1 MKRTLLQAAALL
13 VCALALT
20 ACAAE
25 SEPLTSPP
33 PTAGTATAQP
43 SASAQPSPSDMAT
56 QTAGQTESPMAMGVQ
71 DADMA
76 RRAAEELKNELEQL
90 SEVTDAKVVI
100 AGQQA
105 AVGLTFD
112 AQYQA
117 GVTDRMRDMVK
128 ERLDGVVTGVTRLAV
143 TDDPAQLETIGQ
155 LSEQLQNAT
164 DLTDIENKL
173 SALINKME
181 AGGESLQTTETGSA
195 S

>member
-25 SEPLTSPP
+25 SEPVTSPS
-33 PTAGTATAQP
+33 PTANAATAQP
-43 SASAQPSPSDMAT
+43 SASAEPSPSDMAT
-56 QTAGQTESPMAMGVQ
+56 LTAGETESPMAMGVQ
-71 DADMA
+71 DADKA
-76 RRAAEELKNELEQL
+76 RQAAEELKNELEQL

-100 AGQQA
+100 AGQHA

-112 AQYQA
+112 TQYQA
-117 GVTDRMRDMVK
+117 GVTDRMREMVR
-128 ERLDGVVTGVTRLAV
+128 ERLDGVVSGVTRLAV
-143 TDDPAQLETIGQ
+143 TDDATQMETISQ

-173 SALINKME
+173 SALINRLE
-181 AGGESLQTTETGSA
+181 AGDESLTTQDGTA

>member
-1 MKRTLLQAAALL
+1 MREIAAADIRRAVRDLCIEANHRL
-13 VCALALT
+13 PGDVERAVAEAADRETLPLAR
-20 ACAAE
+20 
-25 SEPLTSPP
+25 
-33 PTAGTATAQP
+33 
-43 SASAQPSPSDMAT
+43 DI
-56 QTAGQTESPMAMGVQ
+56 MG
-71 DADMA
+71 DLKENI
-76 RRAAEELKNELEQL
+76 RAAEELKNELEQL

-143 TDDPAQLETIGQ
+143 TDDTAQLETIGQ

>member
-25 SEPLTSPP
+25 SEPMTSPS

-112 AQYQA
+112 A
-117 GVTDRMRDMVK
+117 
-128 ERLDGVVTGVTRLAV
+128 
-143 TDDPAQLETIGQ
+143 
-155 LSEQLQNAT
+155 
-164 DLTDIENKL
+164 
-173 SALINKME
+173 
-181 AGGESLQTTETGSA
+181 
-195 S
+195 

>member
-25 SEPLTSPP
+25 SEPMASPS
-33 PTAGTATAQP
+33 PTANAATAQP
-43 SASAQPSPSDMAT
+43 SASAEPSPSDMAT
-56 QTAGQTESPMAMGVQ
+56 LTAGETESPMAMGVQ
-71 DADMA
+71 DADKA
-76 RRAAEELKNELEQL
+76 RQAAEELKNELEQL

-112 AQYQA
+112 TQYQA
-117 GVTDRMRDMVK
+117 GVTDRMREMVR
-128 ERLDGVVTGVTRLAV
+128 ERLDGVVSGVTRLAV
-143 TDDPAQLETIGQ
+143 TDDATQMETISQ

-173 SALINKME
+173 SALINRLE
-181 AGGESLQTTETGSA
+181 AGGESLTTQDGTA

>member
-25 SEPLTSPP
+25 SEPMTSPS
-33 PTAGTATAQP
+33 PTANAATAQP
-43 SASAQPSPSDMAT
+43 SASAEPSPSDMAT
-56 QTAGQTESPMAMGVQ
+56 LTAGETESPMAMGVQ
-71 DADMA
+71 DADKA
-76 RRAAEELKNELEQL
+76 RQAAEELKNELEQL

-112 AQYQA
+112 TQYQA
-117 GVTDRMRDMVK
+117 GVTDRMREMVR
-128 ERLDGVVTGVTRLAV
+128 ERLDGVVSGVTRLAV
-143 TDDPAQLETIGQ
+143 TDDATQMETISQ

-173 SALINKME
+173 SALINRLE
-181 AGGESLQTTETGSA
+181 AGGESLTTQDGMA

>member
-25 SEPLTSPP
+25 SEPMTSPS
-33 PTAGTATAQP
+33 PTANAATAQP
-43 SASAQPSPSDMAT
+43 SASAEPSPSDMAT
-56 QTAGQTESPMAMGVQ
+56 LTAGETESPMAMGVQ
-71 DADMA
+71 DADKA
-76 RRAAEELKNELEQL
+76 RQAAEELKNELEQL

-112 AQYQA
+112 TQYQA
-117 GVTDRMRDMVK
+117 GVTDRMREMVR
-128 ERLDGVVTGVTRLAV
+128 ERLDGVVSGVTRLAV
-143 TDDPAQLETIGQ
+143 TDDATQMETISQ
-155 LSEQLQNAT
+155 LSEQLKNAT

-173 SALINKME
+173 SALINRLE
-181 AGGESLQTTETGSA
+181 AGGESLTTQDGTA

>member
-25 SEPLTSPP
+25 SEPMTSPS
-33 PTAGTATAQP
+33 PTANAATAQP
-43 SASAQPSPSDMAT
+43 SASAEPSPSDMAT
-56 QTAGQTESPMAMGVQ
+56 LTAGETESPVAMGVQ
-71 DADMA
+71 DADKA
-76 RRAAEELKNELEQL
+76 RQAAEELKNELEQL

-112 AQYQA
+112 TQYQA
-117 GVTDRMRDMVK
+117 GVTDRMREMVR
-128 ERLDGVVTGVTRLAV
+128 ERLDGVVSGVTRLAV
-143 TDDPAQLETIGQ
+143 TDDATQLETISQ

-173 SALINKME
+173 SALINRLE
-181 AGGESLQTTETGSA
+181 AGGESLTTQDGTA

>member
-13 VCALALT
+13 VCAFALT

-25 SEPLTSPP
+25 SEPMTSPS
-33 PTAGTATAQP
+33 PTANAATAQP
-43 SASAQPSPSDMAT
+43 SASAAPSPSDAAT
-56 QTAGQTESPMAMGVQ
+56 QTAGETQSPMSMGVH
-71 DADMA
+71 DADTA
-76 RRAAEELKNELEQL
+76 RQAAEELKNELEQL

-112 AQYQA
+112 TQYQA
-117 GVTDRMRDMVK
+117 GVTDRMRDMVR
-128 ERLDGVVTGVTRLAV
+128 ERLDGVVSGVTRLAV
-143 TDDPAQLETIGQ
+143 TDDATQLETISQ
-155 LSEQLQNAT
+155 LYEQLRNAT

-173 SALINKME
+173 SALINRLE
-181 AGGESLQTTETGSA
+181 AGGEELTTQDSSA

>member
-25 SEPLTSPP
+25 SEPMTSPS
-33 PTAGTATAQP
+33 PTANAATAQP
-43 SASAQPSPSDMAT
+43 SASAEPSPSDMAT
-56 QTAGQTESPMAMGVQ
+56 LTAGETESPMAMGVQ
-71 DADMA
+71 DADKA
-76 RRAAEELKNELEQL
+76 RQAAEELKNELEQL

-112 AQYQA
+112 TQYQA
-117 GVTDRMRDMVK
+117 GVTDRMREMVR
-128 ERLDGVVTGVTRLAV
+128 ERLDGVVSGVTRLAV
-143 TDDPAQLETIGQ
+143 TDDATQLETISQ

-173 SALINKME
+173 SALINRLE
-181 AGGESLQTTETGSA
+181 AGGESLTTQDGTA

>member
-25 SEPLTSPP
+25 SEPMTSPS
-33 PTAGTATAQP
+33 PTANAATAQP
-43 SASAQPSPSDMAT
+43 SASAEPSPSDMAT
-56 QTAGQTESPMAMGVQ
+56 LTAGETESPMAMGVQ
-71 DADMA
+71 DADKA
-76 RRAAEELKNELEQL
+76 RQAAEELKNELEQL

-112 AQYQA
+112 TQYQA
-117 GVTDRMRDMVK
+117 GVTDRMREMVR
-128 ERLDGVVTGVTRLAV
+128 ERLDGVVSGVTRLAV
-143 TDDPAQLETIGQ
+143 TDDATQMETISQ

-173 SALINKME
+173 SALINRLE
-181 AGGESLQTTETGSA
+181 AGDESLTTQDGTA

>member
-25 SEPLTSPP
+25 SEPMTSPS
-33 PTAGTATAQP
+33 PTANAATAQP
-43 SASAQPSPSDMAT
+43 SASAEPSPSDMAT
-56 QTAGQTESPMAMGVQ
+56 LTAGETESPMAMGVQ
-71 DADMA
+71 DADKA
-76 RRAAEELKNELEQL
+76 RQAAEELKNELEQL

-112 AQYQA
+112 TQYQA
-117 GVTDRMRDMVK
+117 GVTDRMREMVR
-128 ERLDGVVTGVTRLAV
+128 ERLDGVVSGVTRLAV
-143 TDDPAQLETIGQ
+143 TDDATQMETISQ

-173 SALINKME
+173 SALINRLE
-181 AGGESLQTTETGSA
+181 AGGESLTTQDGTA

>member
-25 SEPLTSPP
+25 SEPMTSPS

-112 AQYQA
+112 A
-117 GVTDRMRDMVK
+117 VT
-128 ERLDGVVTGVTRLAV
+128 ERLDGVGTGVTRLAG

>member
-13 VCALALT
+13 VCAFALT

-25 SEPLTSPP
+25 SEPMTSPS
-33 PTAGTATAQP
+33 PTANAATAQP
-43 SASAQPSPSDMAT
+43 SASAAPSPSDAAT
-56 QTAGQTESPMAMGVQ
+56 QTAGETQSPMSMGVQ
-71 DADMA
+71 DADTA
-76 RRAAEELKNELEQL
+76 RQAAEELKNELEQL

-112 AQYQA
+112 TQYQA
-117 GVTDRMRDMVK
+117 GVTDRMRDMVR
-128 ERLDGVVTGVTRLAV
+128 ERLDGVVSGVTRLAV
-143 TDDPAQLETIGQ
+143 TDDATQLETISQ
-155 LSEQLQNAT
+155 LYEQLRNAT

-173 SALINKME
+173 SALINRLE
-181 AGGESLQTTETGSA
+181 AGGEELTTQDSSA

>member
-25 SEPLTSPP
+25 SEPMTSPS

-90 SEVTDAKVVI
+90 SEVTDAKVAI

>member
-25 SEPLTSPP
+25 SEPMTSPS

-56 QTAGQTESPMAMGVQ
+56 QTAGQTESPMGVQ

-143 TDDPAQLETIGQ
+143 TDDTAQLETIGQ

-181 AGGESLQTTETGSA
+181 VGGESLQTTETGSA

>member
-25 SEPLTSPP
+25 SEPMTSPS

-56 QTAGQTESPMAMGVQ
+56 QTAGQTESPMGVQ

-143 TDDPAQLETIGQ
+143 TDDTAQLETIGQ

>member
-25 SEPLTSPP
+25 SEPMTSPS
-33 PTAGTATAQP
+33 PTANAATAQP
-43 SASAQPSPSDMAT
+43 SASAEPSPSDMAT
-56 QTAGQTESPMAMGVQ
+56 LTAGETESPMAVGVQ
-71 DADMA
+71 DADKA
-76 RRAAEELKNELEQL
+76 RQAAEELKNELEQL

-112 AQYQA
+112 TQYQA
-117 GVTDRMRDMVK
+117 GVTDRMREMVR
-128 ERLDGVVTGVTRLAV
+128 ERLDGVVSGVTRLAV
-143 TDDPAQLETIGQ
+143 TDDATQMETISQ

-173 SALINKME
+173 SALINRLE
-181 AGGESLQTTETGSA
+181 AGGESLTTQDGTA